1 MRRTG
6 RAASENCCTA
16 GQDRPTNVRVL
27 PGKNDSRA
35 IGGVGTKSKRHRRER
50 MNTCPKCGSA
60 TISGPT
66 YKRDMWGAEFLVY
79 ACRTCQYSRPEP
91 IMVEPSTP
99 ATQEDDASRKSD
111 ARPER
116 ALDAYDAALAHEV
129 KELSRC

>member
-1 MRRTG
+1 
-6 RAASENCCTA
+6 
-16 GQDRPTNVRVL
+16 
-27 PGKNDSRA
+27 
-35 IGGVGTKSKRHRRER
+35 

-60 TISGPT
+60 RIAGPT

-79 ACRTCQYSRPEP
+79 ACLTCHYSRPEP
-91 IMVEPSTP
+91 IMEKPSTP